1 MVVGGLRL
9 LNIEIC
15 AVLPCR
21 IQQPLTLN
29 MVIQVLQLL
38 IDQFLDPA
46 RYTLLVI
53 FVMVLQLV
61 ALLLE
66 FVKLHQAGKGL
77 IEVEYLL
84 ARLVGQLLVRLPD
97 VLGPVTD
104 DHQERFDLGN
114 RPYLLLLVLDHVV
127 KRILLQILRLHIN
140 IDRQVRV
147 DVPLYACDFGKVLL
161 VPRDLLLLFLVGL
174 LRLVILRGRIVVVII
189 VVAVWLRASQ
199 FAGGATST
207 TVLVAFVAIEAV
219 L

>member
-1 MVVGGLRL
+1 MVVRGLRL
-9 LNIEIC
+9 LDIEIC

-21 IQQPLTLN
+21 IQQSLTLN
-29 MVIQVLQLL
+29 MVIQMLQLL

-46 RYTLLVI
+46 RYALLVI

-104 DHQERFDLGN
+104 DH
-114 RPYLLLLVLDHVV
+114 
-127 KRILLQILRLHIN
+127 
-140 IDRQVRV
+140 
-147 DVPLYACDFGKVLL
+147 
-161 VPRDLLLLFLVGL
+161 
-174 LRLVILRGRIVVVII
+174 
-189 VVAVWLRASQ
+189 
-199 FAGGATST
+199 
-207 TVLVAFVAIEAV
+207 
-219 L
+219 